1 MARLVSCT
9 EKDLS
14 LDIHS
19 QIKSIGGRKKT
30 GPNWVQ
36 WSKSQSA
43 AIAGIESGEETYYVN
58 IGVSTPNLMV
68 AVHKGV
74 KYLKAPV
81 DNDTPATL
89 LNLPDCQRA

>member
-1 MARLVSCT
+1 MRRGNSTHVSLIPT
-9 EKDLS
+9 YRKR
-14 LDIHS
+14 
-19 QIKSIGGRKKT
+19 IGRENLAS
-30 GPNWVQ
+30 P
-36 WSKSQSA
+36 KSQAA